1 MKYHQ
6 IARTARRTFRRNHVR
21 LVPVNR
27 AKDLIELVDSCSP
40 QSRLLRFHTGMPA
53 LRPSMAEQLAATP
66 SLGLRNWRGRLV
78 ADARYTR
85 THDDEAELAVLISDK
100 YQGRGLGLALLA
112 VLFERAH
119 ADGVRVLNAEVLN
132 SNDAMVRLLE
142 KLAPVETIGFEDGAR
157 RLRIPLEPV
166 ALAA

>member
-1 MKYHQ
+1 MNYHQ
-6 IARTARRTFRRNHVR
+6 IARTAHRTFRRNRVR

-27 AKDLIELVDSCSP
+27 SNDLIDLVDACGP
-40 QSRLLRFHTGMPA
+40 ESRFLRFHTGMPA

-66 SLGLRNWRGRLV
+66 ALGLRTWRGRLV

-85 THDDEAELAVLISDK
+85 TGSDEAELAILIADK

-112 VLFERAH
+112 ALFEQAY

-142 KLAPVETIGFEDGAR
+142 KLAPVQSVGFEQGAR
-157 RLRIPLEPV
+157 RLRIDLDAV